1 MRNNFSKSRLL
12 SLALSLGLLLGL
24 AAVASGQQLGKSLY
38 QRLGGYDAIAAVS
51 DDFIGR
57 LASDP
62 QFAKFFGGFSIDSKK
77 KLRQRLVDQICQA
90 TGGPCIYTGRS
101 MKETHAGL
109 GITEKE
115 WDAGAKHLLS
125 TLDKFRVPHKEKD
138 EVMAIV
144 ATLKKDIVEK

>member
-1 MRNNFSKSRLL
+1 MRNNFSKSRLILL
-12 SLALSLGLLLGL
+12 SLALSLGLT
-24 AAVASGQQLGKSLY
+24 AIASGQQAGKSLY
-38 QRLGGYDAIAAVS
+38 QRLGGYDAIAAFA

-62 QFAKFFGGFSIDSKK
+62 QFTKFFGGFSTDSKK
-77 KLRQRLVDQICQA
+77 KLRQRLVDQLCQA

-101 MKETHAGL
+101 MKESHAGL

-115 WDAGAKHLLS
+115 WDAGAKHILAS
-125 TLDKFRVPHKEKD
+125 LDKLKVQHREKD
-138 EVMAIV
+138 EVMALV